1 MVVTGSASTQ
11 SFGAYQSMFQSAGPG
26 VTSLV
31 YALTGLP
38 TRCPK
43 FNLAGREW
51 MIVTN
56 GSPSGT
62 PGNNPDPNSE
72 PASYLIQ
79 EHLVLCRLTKS
90 QDNASV
96 PNSDKG
102 PLICMHHR
110 YLMAL
115 KSKFAVGLSRLALDR
130 CNSARKSLESA
141 FRGSDIVLL

>member
-1 MVVTGSASTQ
+1 
-11 SFGAYQSMFQSAGPG
+11 
-26 VTSLV
+26 
-31 YALTGLP
+31 
-38 TRCPK
+38 
-43 FNLAGREW
+43 
-51 MIVTN
+51 MIVAN

-62 PGNNPDPNSE
+62 PGNNPDLNSE

-79 EHLVLCRLTKS
+79 EQYCFVSPDLHPFLHLLYSYESRISLVRCRLTKS

-102 PLICMHHR
+102 PMICMHHR

-130 CNSARKSLESA
+130 CNSARKSLKLA
-141 FRGSDIVLL
+141 FRGTDIELL